1 MLQQLTS
8 LYEKSV
14 LKQPLFIIIACLLVV
29 LFFASQTTKFK
40 LDASADSLVLENDQA
55 LKYYR
60 AIRARYGSDDF
71 LIITYTPNNDLFST
85 SSLKDLEQLRN
96 KLRSLN
102 HVESVTSMLD
112 VPLIESPP
120 MTLSQLSDEI
130 RTLKTPG
137 IDIGLAKKELLNSPL
152 YTNLIINPTGD
163 TTAIQVNLKRD
174 DHYHSLLQQRNQL
187 REKQLTQALTPE
199 EQQHLESVSLEFKHH
214 SQALLDEERKLIADV
229 RSIMDQHR
237 NTASLYLGGVPM
249 ITADSISYI
258 ENDLQTFGI
267 AVVAFIMLILAISFR
282 KPRWVFLPMIICLS
296 SGILMTGLLGMLE
309 WRVTVVSSNFISLLL
324 IITLSLCIHIIV
336 RYRELHAN
344 NPDSPQY
351 PLVKEAVYSKFKP
364 SFYTAITTMVAFA
377 SLIVSDIRPV
387 IDFGWMMVIGISI
400 AFILS
405 FTLFPA
411 MLLFFKPGKAAELH
425 DTTGA
430 VTEYLAS
437 FIKSHRKTTLIS
449 FSLMIIFSVYGIS
462 ALTVENRFIDYY
474 KEHTEIYQGMKLID
488 EQLGGTTPLDVI
500 IDAPAWFFEEPEDA
514 SESDDFEDEFE
525 LEFSD
530 EEAGITATSYWF
542 NSNMLPQVRAIHE
555 MLEDL
560 AETGKVVSVDTTIAM
575 LDKLEDSDEMSDFF
589 MSIFYK
595 RVPQDIKDALL
606 SPYMSE
612 DGNQIRFS
620 IRVYESDKNLN
631 RKELLHNIREK
642 LISKHELQ
650 DEQIKLSGMV
660 VLYNNMLQSLFQSQ
674 ILTIGVVFMAI
685 LLMFAILFRST
696 YIAVLAIIPNMI
708 AAAMVLGVMGS
719 VGIPLD
725 IMTITIAAICIG
737 IAVDD
742 TIHYVHRFQEEF
754 AKDNDY
760 WATIKR
766 CHESIGRAMYYTT
779 LTITLGFS
787 ILALSNFMP
796 MIYFGVLTGFAM
808 LIALLANMTLLPLFL
823 VIFKPVKAGKAIEE
837 GAHSM

>member
-1 MLQQLTS
+1 MLQSLS
-8 LYEKSV
+8 ALYERII
-14 LKQPLFIIIACLLVV
+14 LKHPVTTIIVNLLVIL
-29 LFFASQTTKFK
+29 LFAMQMKDFK

-60 AIRARYGSDDF
+60 SIKARYGSDDF
-71 LIITYTPNNDLFST
+71 LIITYTPTQDLFSE
-85 SSLKDLEQLRN
+85 SSRHDLKQLRD
-96 KLRSLN
+96 KLKKLN
-102 HVESVTSMLD
+102 RVEKVTSMLD

-120 MTLSQLSDEI
+120 MTLSELSENV
-130 RTLKTPG
+130 RTLETPD
-137 IDIGLAKKELLNSPL
+137 IDISMARRELLSSPL
-152 YTNLIINPTGD
+152 YRNLIISDTGK
-163 TTAIQVNLKRD
+163 TTAIQINLQRD
-174 DHYHSLLQQRNQL
+174 EKYHSLLNQRNSL
-187 REKQLTQALTPE
+187 REKQLTEPLNEDEARQLN
-199 EQQHLESVSLEFKHH
+199 QVSSEFKHYI
-214 SQALLDEERKLIADV
+214 QALLDEESRLIADV
-229 RSIMDQHR
+229 RRIMDEHR
-237 NTASLYLGGVPM
+237 KEATLYLGGVPM
-249 ITADSISYI
+249 ITADSIAYI
-258 ENDLQTFGI
+258 ENDLQTFGV
-267 AVVAFIMLILAISFR
+267 AVILFIMLILAVSFK
-282 KPRWVFLPMIICLS
+282 KPRWVIFPMLICLS
-296 SGILMTGLLGMLE
+296 SGIVMTGLLGALE

-344 NPDSPQY
+344 NPQSDQY
-351 PLVKEAVYSKFKP
+351 SMVKEAINSKFKP

-411 MLLFFKPGKAAELH
+411 ILLLLKPGNPAELR

-430 VTEYLAS
+430 VTAYLAE
-437 FIKSHRKTTLIS
+437 FINRHRKTTLIS
-449 FSLMIIFSVYGIS
+449 FSAMIVFSILGIS
-462 ALTVENRFIDYY
+462 LLSVENRFIDYY

-500 IDAPAWFFEEPEDA
+500 IDAPHSFFEKDETEEEYDELA
-514 SESDDFEDEFE
+514 EEFE
-525 LEFSD
+525 LEFNE

-542 NSNMLPQVRAIHE
+542 NNNRLRQVREIHN
-555 MLEDL
+555 LLDAL
-560 AETGKVVSVDTTIAM
+560 PETGKVVSIDTTISM
-575 LDKLEDSDEMSDFF
+575 LDRLEDSDDMSDFF

-595 RVPQDIKDALL
+595 RLPEDIRAALL
-606 SPYMSE
+606 TPYMKE

-631 RKELLHNIREK
+631 RKELLEK
-642 LISKHELQ
+642 IQHQLTTQLNL
-650 DEQIKLSGMV
+650 DEKQINLSGMV
-660 VLYNNMLQSLFQSQ
+660 VLYNNMLQSLFKSQ
-674 ILTIGVVFMAI
+674 ILTIGVVFLAI
-685 LLMFAILFRST
+685 LLMFAVLFRST

-708 AAAMVLGVMGS
+708 AAAMVLGVMGAT
-719 VGIPLD
+719 GIPLD

-754 AKDNDY
+754 ETDHDY

-766 CHESIGRAMYYTT
+766 CHQSIGRAMYYTT
-779 LTITLGFS
+779 VTITLGFS

-796 MIYFGVLTGFAM
+796 MIYFGLLTGFAM
-808 LIALLANMTLLPLFL
+808 LIALLANMTLLPLL
-823 VIFKPVKAGKAIEE
+823 LALFKPIRHQQIAA
-837 GAHSM
+837 